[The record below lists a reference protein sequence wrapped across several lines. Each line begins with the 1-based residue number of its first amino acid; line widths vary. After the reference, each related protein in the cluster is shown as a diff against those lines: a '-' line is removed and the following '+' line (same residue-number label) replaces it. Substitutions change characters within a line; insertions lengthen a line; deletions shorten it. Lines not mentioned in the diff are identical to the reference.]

1 MTQKKKLLFICT
13 QPPYGN
19 ILAREALDAILASSA
34 FDQDISVLFKGDA
47 VYQLLG
53 QQHPAVLQQ
62 KSILAILESFDL
74 YEINKIFVCR
84 HSLNTRHI
92 DPAALA
98 INAKVIET
106 EQITALLE
114 NQDCLLNY

>member
-1 MTQKKKLLFICT
+1 MAKKKLLFICT

-19 ILAREALDAILASSA
+19 ILAREALDAILASCA
-34 FDQDISVLFKGDA
+34 FDQDISVLFKGDG

-53 QQHPAVLQQ
+53 HQQPAVLQQ

-74 YEINKIFVCR
+74 YEINQVFVCQ
-84 HSLNTRHI
+84 HALSTRHI
-92 DPAALA
+92 DPSALA
-98 INAKVIET
+98 IKAEVIGSA
-106 EQITALLE
+106 QISALLE